1 MRILRPEQAY
11 AQQYFQ
17 YEEPLADTELEIE
30 RTLVR
35 RTKEYKPNLD
45 DFDDIYS
52 LAEID
57 KDKERLAKQKE
68 KEQKETH
75 ERALILEAILA
86 DQIEKSNWFGENC
99 CTVLA
104 SNYDDRFSHTDLI
117 LEFNQKEKIVR
128 LAVDITMAENPEILE
143 TKRTYIKEDIEKGQL
158 TNLKY
163 FASEIDPNIKGRI
176 LGIPR
181 IIIGVDKGLI
191 HKLSGMIVSKKTK
204 KLAEDAI
211 QLNLLK
217 AIKSQLENEIKY
229 AKLYFRKNIKKR
241 ISVANRH
248 QEVLKIINQVLE
260 QKEKALSKDSKLKE
274 NIDWSGDIKGLEYLF
289 QKGY

>member
-86 DQIEKSNWFGENC
+86 DQIE
-99 CTVLA
+99 
-104 SNYDDRFSHTDLI
+104 
-117 LEFNQKEKIVR
+117 NQIGLEKIV
-128 LAVDITMAENPEILE
+128 
-143 TKRTYIKEDIEKGQL
+143 
-158 TNLKY
+158 
-163 FASEIDPNIKGRI
+163 
-176 LGIPR
+176 
-181 IIIGVDKGLI
+181 
-191 HKLSGMIVSKKTK
+191 
-204 KLAEDAI
+204 
-211 QLNLLK
+211 
-217 AIKSQLENEIKY
+217 
-229 AKLYFRKNIKKR
+229 
-241 ISVANRH
+241 
-248 QEVLKIINQVLE
+248 
-260 QKEKALSKDSKLKE
+260 ALSWLQ
-274 NIDWSGDIKGLEYLF
+274 IMTIVFLI
-289 QKGY
+289 QT